1 MAGETARESHRLR
14 EPVAASDWASGP
26 ASAPVTLVEY
36 LDFQC
41 PHCQQAYPEVERL
54 RQTEGPHLRFV
65 VRFFP
70 LESEHPQALLAAC
83 AAEAAGRQGRFWEMY
98 DLLFQNPGKLMP
110 EDLRSHAQQLGLDL
124 EAFEHDLER
133 DEVRAKVRHQKLQ
146 GVRSGVNG
154 TPTFFINE
162 ERYDGEADFAGLS
175 AAVAKAGGASAPSAR

>member
-1 MAGETARESHRLR
+1 MAGESVRESHRLR
-14 EPVAASDWASGP
+14 EPVSASDWACGP
-26 ASAPVTLVEY
+26 ANAPVTLVEY

-98 DLLFQNPGKLMP
+98 DLLFQHPVKLMQ
-110 EDLRSHAQQLGLDL
+110 EELLRHAKQLGLDL
-124 EAFEHDLER
+124 TAFARDLTSA
-133 DEVRAKVRHQKLQ
+133 EVRVKVRHQKLQ

-162 ERYDGEADFAGLS
+162 ERYDGPPTAAGLT
-175 AAVAKAGGASAPSAR
+175 AALAKAAAAPVQSTR